1 MDDTIRR
8 ALARGHRIDITT
20 MGRTSGLPRRI
31 EIYFENIDGRIFI
44 SGMPNPARKR
54 HWLRNLEADPRLTFH
69 LKNTVLADLQAR
81 ARVVTDD
88 AERRSILA
96 RFATS
101 WNRPVEPM
109 VESSPLIEVVFDE
122 EAIAAA

>member
-1 MDDTIRR
+1 MDDAIRR
-8 ALARGHRIDITT
+8 ALVRGFRIDITT
-20 MGRTSGLPRRI
+20 TGRTSGLPRRI

-54 HWLRNLEADPRLTFH
+54 HWLLNLEMNPRLTFH
-69 LKNTVLADLQAR
+69 LKHTVSTDLPAT
-81 ARVVTDD
+81 ARVITDE

-96 RFATS
+96 RFAET
-101 WNRPVEPM
+101 WRRPVEPM

-122 EAIAAA
+122 GEIAAA